1 VGRETDFA
9 FLNKVTVLFVSIIRL
24 LKTNVLFFQNVNLL
38 EELIITVCNM
48 DMSSHTPYM
57 CDECA
62 LATCIE
68 RVHNGRV
75 PGLELWN
82 DETTMTTTTVGA
94 RCEKW
99 RVLCG
104 RTWM

>member
-1 VGRETDFA
+1 MGRETDFA
-9 FLNKVTVLFVSIIRL
+9 FPNKVTVLFVSIIRL

-38 EELIITVCNM
+38 ELIITVCNM

-68 RVHNGRV
+68 RVRNGGV

-82 DETTMTTTTVGA
+82 DDDDNNN
-94 RCEKW
+94 R
-99 RVLCG
+99 G
-104 RTWM
+104 RKV